1 MYLHQV
7 FLEMRHVPKG
17 VWIENPYDLV
27 RTDFIISDSILPILN
42 ISNTSVFFTRLS
54 LKHLAEKEN
63 AGEYMLLKIKN
74 ILAEPDSVYT
84 GNFEN
89 RFLIV
94 KKIHFKNDLKPN
106 IVTLEITKDSGNIIV
121 TGFIARNS
129 YFKNLKLLWGAAQS
143 PSQQP

>member
-1 MYLHQV
+1 MYVHEV
-7 FLEMRHVPKG
+7 FLEMRHIPKG

-27 RTDFIISDSILPILN
+27 RTDFIISDSILLVLN

-54 LKHLAEKEN
+54 LKHLAEKGN

-84 GNFEN
+84 GSFEN

-94 KKIHFKNDLKPN
+94 KRYTLKM
-106 IVTLEITKDSGNIIV
+106 I
-121 TGFIARNS
+121 
-129 YFKNLKLLWGAAQS
+129 
-143 PSQQP
+143 